1 MQKERTEN
9 SEISGSVWARS
20 IVRNC
25 VQKTVRVFL
34 LLILEN
40 LIYVFID
47 VFRCFD
53 L

>member
-9 SEISGSVWARS
+9 SEIPGRFGLGS